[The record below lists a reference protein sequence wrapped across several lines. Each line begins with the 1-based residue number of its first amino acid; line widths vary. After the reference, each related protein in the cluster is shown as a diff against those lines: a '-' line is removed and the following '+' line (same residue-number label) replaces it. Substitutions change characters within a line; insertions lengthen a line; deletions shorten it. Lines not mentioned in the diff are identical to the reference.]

1 MYSVLIVDDE
11 EPVLES
17 YSYMVASCGD
27 ELSVCG
33 TARSGSEAVATARRK
48 RPDIVLMDIAMPG
61 IDGLDTIKELQR
73 ELPESLYILSTAYER
88 FDLAQRAIPLRVFSY
103 LVKPVSRTRFLQTL
117 HQAREH
123 LEAREGLLVTRMQDA
138 QSEAIERQRE
148 ERRLLL
154 HIAARPIDAA
164 SWERYRNVVRIT
176 SDHGIVAVI
185 RTPNREHYQQIVGQI
200 EHRYRCLSTEYLEHL
215 IVLLPDPVQAT
226 GIEAALHNAVEAITG
241 PAGGA
246 HIAVSAKQ
254 RYDTFHAACD
264 ELLGSDM
271 HAAAALLRRR
281 RQAVTALRRQVAR
294 AQSLEQVLAQCRS
307 HFDEEFAATTFEL
320 AKAQMVGL
328 FTLLVDDLAGRAG
341 TQEAATRIGDP
352 AAQIAQIR
360 SRPEWDAWAERTLDR
375 IVAYRNDPIDAHWPA
390 PLRQSVGYIAA
401 RFAEPLQLQ
410 SVAHHAQVSTGYLSR
425 LFSEHLNTS
434 FSDYLNRVRVD
445 AAEPLL
451 AAGDLSIKEI
461 AYAAGY
467 RDPNY
472 FSRIFK
478 KIKGV
483 SPSEFCAAKED
494 DA

>member
-27 ELSVCG
+27 ELAVCG

-103 LVKPVSRTRFLQTL
+103 LVKPVSRTRFLETL

-123 LEAREGLLVTRMQDA
+123 LEAREGLLVARMEDA
-138 QSEAIERQRE
+138 QSEAIERQRA

-154 HIAARPIDAA
+154 HIAARPIDTAA
-164 SWERYRNVVRIT
+164 WERYRSVVRIT
-176 SDHGIVAVI
+176 SDYGIVAVI
-185 RTPNREHYQQIVGQI
+185 RTQNREHYQQIVRQI
-200 EHRYRCLSTEYLEHL
+200 EHRHRCLSAEYVDHL

-226 GIEAALHNAVEAITG
+226 GVQTALRDAVEAVTG

-246 HIAVSAKQ
+246 HVAIGTKQ
-254 RYDTFHAACD
+254 RYDAFHATCD
-264 ELLGSDM
+264 ELLGSEVR
-271 HAAAALLRRR
+271 AAAVRRR
-281 RQAVTALRRQVAR
+281 REAVSTLRRHIAR
-294 AQSLEQVLAQCRS
+294 AQSSEQILAYCRS
-307 HFDEEFAATTFEL
+307 YFDEEFAATTFEL
-320 AKAQMVGL
+320 AKAQMIGL

-360 SRPEWDAWAERTLDR
+360 SRPEWDAWAERALDR

-401 RFAEPLQLQ
+401 RYAEPLQLS
-410 SVAHHAQVSTGYLSR
+410 SVAHYAQVSTGYLSR
-425 LFSEHLNTS
+425 LFTEHMHTS
-434 FSDYLNRVRVD
+434 FSDYLNRVRVS
-445 AAEPLL
+445 AAEALL
-451 AAGDLSIKEI
+451 AAGDLSIKEV

-478 KIKGV
+478 KITGV
-483 SPSEFCAAKED
+483 SPSVFYAAKED